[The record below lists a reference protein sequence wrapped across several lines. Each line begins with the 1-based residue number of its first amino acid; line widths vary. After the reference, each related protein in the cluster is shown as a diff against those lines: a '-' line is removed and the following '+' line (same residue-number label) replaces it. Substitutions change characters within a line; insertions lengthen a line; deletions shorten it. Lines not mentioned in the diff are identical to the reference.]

1 MQKDGSQAEPSFLFY
16 DHIFCCFSLC
26 LSLPLSSAEQNE
38 INPGKRRNP
47 ALLIDVNPFV
57 TGGGNRGGKA

>member
-1 MQKDGSQAEPSFLFY
+1 L
-16 DHIFCCFSLC
+16 LC